1 MVLLFAYLA
10 IKEGMTIE
18 EGMKY
23 LPAQSN
29 SNGAST
35 RSEGGTNRN
44 APEYAA
50 ASENDS
56 ALHTRTPVMLSVSP
70 QEVIA
75 LKFFESDYNAPP
87 LEQRLYNAS
96 FSKDTVRAGSAKSDR
111 GLGGGSVLP
120 QPKMAEKRRTDEQT
134 TSQEPHGGI
143 QGEGGLDRAQGR
155 EDTFRTGR
163 AI

>member
-1 MVLLFAYLA
+1 MYRILTEEKNIDQLKAMLIGLGLDFSVFSGHGTWQGQEENSLA
-10 IKEGMTIE
+10 IELSNIPRHRAEFVAKTIKS
-18 EGMKY
+18 M
-23 LPAQSN
+23 N
-29 SNGAST
+29 N
-35 RSEGGTNRN
+35 
-44 APEYAA
+44 
-50 ASENDS
+50 
-56 ALHTRTPVMLSVSP
+56 
-70 QEVIA
+70 QEA
-75 LKFFESDYNAPP
+75 
-87 LEQRLYNAS
+87 
-96 FSKDTVRAGSAKSDR
+96 VRAGSAKSDR